1 MTFPYSLP
9 ELDLSAPF
17 DRYRAVV
24 LPEWID
30 PYGHM
35 NMAVYVTVFDQGTE
49 ALCALLGV
57 GPLYTEHE
65 LGMLFVLETHLTY
78 VREVRLGAP
87 LRVTSQI
94 LDHDAKR
101 LHLFHHMYHCEEGWP
116 VATNEVLMIN
126 VDYKTRRIVP
136 WPDETMRRL
145 GLMAAAHRAL
155 PRPENA
161 GRVIGIKHRR
171 QGSASRVTAA
181 ASKAGDVQK

>member
-1 MTFPYSLP
+1 MIFPYSLP

-30 PYGHM
+30 LYGHM

-78 VREVRLGAP
+78 AREVRLGAP

-101 LHLFHHMYHCEEGWP
+101 LRMTRNNIGGAIRHDAHARDARLIRRVTTGWRGGESIHGP
-116 VATNEVLMIN
+116 PL
-126 VDYKTRRIVP
+126 P
-136 WPDETMRRL
+136 
-145 GLMAAAHRAL
+145 AARHA
-155 PRPENA
+155 
-161 GRVIGIKHRR
+161 
-171 QGSASRVTAA
+171 SASSHLTQRR
-181 ASKAGDVQK
+181 

>member
-9 ELDLSAPF
+9 DLDLNAPL
-17 DRYRAVV
+17 DRYRTAV

-30 PYGHM
+30 SYGHM
-35 NMAVYVTVFDQGTE
+35 NMAVYITVFDH
-49 ALCALLGV
+49 AADVLCDLLGV
-57 GPLYTEHE
+57 GPLYTQHE
-65 LGMLFVLETHLTY
+65 LGMLFVLETHVAY
-78 VREVRLGAP
+78 AHEVRLGAP

-101 LHLFHHMYHCEEGWP
+101 LQLFHHMYHGEEGWP

-126 VDYKTRRIVP
+126 VDYKTRRTIP

-145 GLMAAAHRAL
+145 GLMAAAHQAL

-161 GRVIGIKHRR
+161 GRSIRL
-171 QGSASRVTAA
+171 
-181 ASKAGDVQK
+181 KAGRVQK

>member
-1 MTFPYSLP
+1 LIRQAGKKQRRRAAQMIFPYSLP

-30 PYGHM
+30 LYGHM
-35 NMAVYVTVFDQGTE
+35 NMAVYVTVFDQAADVMCT
-49 ALCALLGV
+49 LLGV
-57 GPLYTEHE
+57 GPLYTQHE

-78 VREVRLGAP
+78 AREVRLGAP

-101 LHLFHHMYHCEEGWP
+101 LHLFHHMYHGEEGWP

-136 WPDETMRRL
+136 WPDETIHRL
-145 GLMAAAHRAL
+145 GLMEAAHRAL

-161 GRVIGIKHRR
+161 GRVIGIRAR
-171 QGSASRVTAA
+171 
-181 ASKAGDVQK
+181 

>member
-1 MTFPYSLP
+1 MIFPYPLP
-9 ELDLSAPF
+9 ELDLSAPL

-24 LPEWID
+24 LPKWID
-30 PYGHM
+30 LYGHM
-35 NMAVYVTVFDQGTE
+35 NMAVYVTVFDQ
-49 ALCALLGV
+49 AADVLCALLGV
-57 GPLYTEHE
+57 GPLYTQHE

-78 VREVRLGAP
+78 AREVRLGAS

-101 LHLFHHMYHCEEGWP
+101 LHLFHHMYHSAEGWP

-126 VDYKTRRIVP
+126 VEYKTRRIVP

-145 GLMAAAHRAL
+145 GLMAAAHNAL

-161 GRVIGIKHRR
+161 RR
-171 QGSASRVTAA
+171 IIRI
-181 ASKAGDVQK
+181 KAGYGRK